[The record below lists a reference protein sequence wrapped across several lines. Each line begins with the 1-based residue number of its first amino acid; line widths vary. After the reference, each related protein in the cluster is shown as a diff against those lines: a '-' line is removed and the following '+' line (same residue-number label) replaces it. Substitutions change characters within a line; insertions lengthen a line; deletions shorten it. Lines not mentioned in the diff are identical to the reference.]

1 MFPRDAACFFPKPPN
16 ARARYSDRY
25 SGPEMAEM
33 IKPGYFVGL
42 GSNLQ
47 PERNVPGIIRLLIE
61 EFGALRVSPVLRT
74 RPVGIHTPHDFF
86 NAVVYVET
94 DLPSNQLKEIFNNIE
109 ERLGRDRADTAR
121 HTKDRP
127 ADLDIVMDYRPG
139 QALATAHFPAEPY
152 LRLPLRALC
161 VAMGLM
167 PPDGRPAPLHAQ
179 ALSLDGIEI
188 GRKPCHIYSLDTEE
202 SRTSATLIKLDL
214 A

>member
-1 MFPRDAACFFPKPPN
+1 
-16 ARARYSDRY
+16 
-25 SGPEMAEM
+25 MAVA

-47 PERNVPGIIRLLIE
+47 PERNVPGIVRLLIE
-61 EFGALRVSPVLRT
+61 EFGAVRVSPVLRT

-94 DLPSNQLKEIFNNIE
+94 DLPSNQLKDVFNRIE
-109 ERLGRDRADTAR
+109 ERLGRDRTDSAR

-139 QALATAHFPAEPY
+139 QAITPARFPPEPY
-152 LRLPLRALC
+152 LRHPLRALC
-161 VAMGLM
+161 EAMGLIG
-167 PPDGRPAPLHAQ
+167 PVGRRSQLQ
-179 ALSLDGIEI
+179 AETLSLDGMEI
-188 GRKPCHIYSLDTEE
+188 GRKPCYLYQVNTGK
-202 SRTSATLIKLDL
+202 TQASAKLVKLDL